1 VATCQ
6 SNLARLYNAQGRY
19 GEAEPLYK
27 NSLAIRE
34 NSLGPDAAAVAG
46 SLEDYATLLRK
57 TNRAVEAEELEK
69 RARAIRS
76 RQTSKSAPD

>member
-1 VATCQ
+1 
-6 SNLARLYNAQGRY
+6 
-19 GEAEPLYK
+19 
-27 NSLAIRE
+27 
-34 NSLGPDAAAVAG
+34 VAG